1 MSTTPSVNKV
11 IWIGTNIFIS
21 FFTPDKDVKVVAPV
35 KFMERNEEIVKESN
49 SHPIMEMNSVLKTP
63 DRRRTAKMILD
74 MINPL
79 AAKYL
84 EGNQGNNN
92 GVKKAPAMYEV
103 SITTKGKIIS
113 VMEKVSELLP
123 E

>member
-11 IWIGTNIFIS
+11 ICIGTNIFIS

-35 KFMERNEEIVKESN
+35 KFMDRNEEIVNESN

-92 GVKKAPAMYEV
+92 GVKKAPARYAV
-103 SITTKGKIIS
+103 SITTKGKMIS
-113 VMEKVSELLP
+113 VMEKVNELLL